1 MTHSQRRPV
10 LAMTTSLKGGTGK
23 SFLASAFLDVL
34 RHRQVPVAAF
44 DADGAIGALSAM
56 HAERDDKGRV
66 LDQQDAAT
74 GVVAYNIRDESRTR
88 LIDSLSRDEPLI
100 LHDLAG
106 GSLADLQR
114 LFDDRDGLGNF
125 LRTAERLEITLAFFH
140 MITPDRGSVESIAI
154 HMELSAPYR
163 GSALDIRHVAILNR
177 RAAPRDADFPVWF
190 GDRDP
195 AGVPFGGRTRARFLE
210 AGGIEM
216 SLPAIEA
223 RTAELVKRLQI
234 PWRQAVRDPRLQLT
248 DQQRVLNFLEQ
259 FEAQMP
265 EGLRDLAGLPA

>member
-1 MTHSQRRPV
+1 MTHSKRRTV

-56 HAERDDKGRV
+56 HAERDEMDRM
-66 LDQQDAAT
+66 LDQQDAGT

-88 LIDSLSRDEPLI
+88 LIDSLACPEPLI

-125 LRTAERLEITLAFFH
+125 LRTAERLGITLAFLH
-140 MITPDRGSVESIAI
+140 TITPDRGSVESVAI
-154 HMELSAPYR
+154 HMDLSEPYR
-163 GSALDIRHVAILNR
+163 DSALDIRHVAILNR
-177 RAAPRDADFPVWF
+177 RAAPRDSDFPVWF

-216 SLPAIEA
+216 NLPAVEA

-248 DQQRVLNFLEQ
+248 DQQRVQNFLEQ

-265 EGLRDLAGLPA
+265 EGLRNLAGLPA

>member
-1 MTHSQRRPV
+1 M
-10 LAMTTSLKGGTGK
+10 
-23 SFLASAFLDVL
+23 
-34 RHRQVPVAAF
+34 
-44 DADGAIGALSAM
+44 
-56 HAERDDKGRV
+56 
-66 LDQQDAAT
+66 
-74 GVVAYNIRDESRTR
+74 
-88 LIDSLSRDEPLI
+88 
-100 LHDLAG
+100 
-106 GSLADLQR
+106 
-114 LFDDRDGLGNF
+114 
-125 LRTAERLEITLAFFH
+125 
-140 MITPDRGSVESIAI
+140 
-154 HMELSAPYR
+154 
-163 GSALDIRHVAILNR
+163 
-177 RAAPRDADFPVWF
+177 WF